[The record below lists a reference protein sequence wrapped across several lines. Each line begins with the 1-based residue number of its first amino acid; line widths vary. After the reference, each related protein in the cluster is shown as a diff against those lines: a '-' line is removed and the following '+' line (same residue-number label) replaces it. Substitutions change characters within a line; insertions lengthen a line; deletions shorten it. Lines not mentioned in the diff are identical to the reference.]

1 MAYTC
6 TRTYSTHTYGKKK
19 PVVLSPFFVLCVCA
33 KTSLVT
39 KRVQQNPFVV
49 RRNFQCNLHLLF
61 LFGTTIISLFGR
73 YHTLLWHSGPPM
85 MTIHQDVPILE
96 AFVPQ
101 MVHNCVPDEHFQA
114 SNCNE

>member
-1 MAYTC
+1 VYSYLQYTHIWKEE
-6 TRTYSTHTYGKKK
+6 TSS
-19 PVVLSPFFVLCVCA
+19 PLSLFVCVCA

-61 LFGTTIISLFGR
+61 LFGITIFGR

-114 SNCNE
+114 SNCDE